1 MGAVRGWLTALVV
14 VTLLLTAAQV
24 LVPEGTFRRLSGFI
38 GGLILLVTL
47 LRPLLGV
54 DLARLDLGLEDYEAA
69 IQERRSELEA
79 AGKSQIGGL
88 ILLVTLLRPLLGV
101 DLARLDLGLEDYE
114 AAIQERRS
122 ELEAAGKSQLTGI
135 IEDRTAAYISDKA
148 DLARLDLGL
157 EDYEAAIQERRSE
170 LEAAGKSQ
178 LTGIIEDRTAAY
190 ISDKADTLGL
200 AVTARITARP
210 GADGVPVPWR
220 AELTGPRSPEL
231 AACIDQDLGIPPER
245 QVWNE
250 VEN

>member
-1 MGAVRGWLTALVV
+1 MGAVRGWLTALVA

-79 AGKSQIGGL
+79 AGKSQ
-88 ILLVTLLRPLLGV
+88 
-101 DLARLDLGLEDYE
+101 
-114 AAIQERRS
+114 
-122 ELEAAGKSQLTGI
+122 LTGI

-148 DLARLDLGL
+148 DA
-157 EDYEAAIQERRSE
+157 
-170 LEAAGKSQ
+170 
-178 LTGIIEDRTAAY
+178 
-190 ISDKADTLGL
+190 LGL
-200 AVTARITARP
+200 AVTARVTARP
-210 GADGVPVPWR
+210 GADGVPVPWH

-231 AACIDQDLGIPPER
+231 AACIDRELGIPPER